1 MTSPHTINATNNLR
15 LGHVLNPQQVRDEA
29 AALVQRP
36 RVFFDGFCVATSLP
50 QWLVA
55 EIERAK
61 TAPAVRF
68 AVFQTLDEM
77 EYVAFLILQFAG
89 AQLRCLFP
97 LSDANVQLLMND
109 CLQSG
114 TFQMMLFLEGRQQ
127 ARFMQLPMQ
136 LPRREEL
143 REFLRVA
150 RPNSGGVE
158 ILRKMATAQTAVD
171 FEVSLI
177 EGQPVTKALSLLVGT
192 DLHEGLGAKRE
203 AGVRSARTHGSSL
216 H

>member
-1 MTSPHTINATNNLR
+1 MKYRHTNSPSDNLR
-15 LGHVLNPQQVRDEA
+15 FGRILNPDEVRAEA

-36 RVFFDGFCVATSLP
+36 QLFNGFCVAASLP
-50 QWLVA
+50 NWLVA
-55 EIERAK
+55 EIERAV
-61 TAPAVRF
+61 TAPSIRF

-77 EYVAFLILQFAG
+77 EYVALLIVQFAG
-89 AQLRCLFP
+89 AQLRCQFP
-97 LSDANVQLLMND
+97 LSDANAQLLMND

-114 TFQMMLFLEGRQQ
+114 TLQMMLFLEGRRQV
-127 ARFMQLPMQ
+127 RFMQLAMQ

-143 REFLRVA
+143 RELLRVA

-158 ILRKMATAQTAVD
+158 VLRKMAIAQTAVD
-171 FEVSLI
+171 FEMSLI

-192 DLHEGLGAKRE
+192 HLDEDPGEPRE
-203 AGVRSARTHGSSL
+203 AGAQSAQTHGPAL

>member
-1 MTSPHTINATNNLR
+1 MKSRYTNNPSDNLR
-15 LGHVLNPQQVRDEA
+15 FGRILNPDEVRAEA
-29 AALVQRP
+29 EALVQRP
-36 RVFFDGFCVATSLP
+36 QLFDGFCVAASLP
-50 QWLVA
+50 SWLVT
-55 EIERAK
+55 EIERAM
-61 TAPAVRF
+61 TAPSVRF

-77 EYVAFLILQFAG
+77 EYVALLIVQFAG
-89 AQLRCLFP
+89 AQLRCQFP
-97 LSDANVQLLMND
+97 LSDAKVQLLMND

-114 TFQMMLFLEGRQQ
+114 SFQMMLFLEGRRQV
-127 ARFMQLPMQ
+127 RFMQLPMQ

-158 ILRKMATAQTAVD
+158 ILRKMAMAQTAVD

-177 EGQPVTKALSLLVGT
+177 EGQPVTKVLSLLVGT
-192 DLHEGLGAKRE
+192 HLDEDPGAKRE
-203 AGVRSARTHGSSL
+203 AGAQSARSHGSAL